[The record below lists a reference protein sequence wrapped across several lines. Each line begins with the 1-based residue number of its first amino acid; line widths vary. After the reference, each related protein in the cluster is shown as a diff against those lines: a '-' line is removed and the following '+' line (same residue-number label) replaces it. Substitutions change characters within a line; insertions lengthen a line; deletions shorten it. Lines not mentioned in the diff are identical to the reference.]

1 MSPSP
6 ELLDQGRF
14 IGGAFFAHPP
24 PSFSEWTKSH
34 SPSSKNAMTA
44 KRFCVLDGLASDRC
58 RDPDEHH
65 VEVLAQACMLESM
78 THAATGHDQAP
89 NVRSTLRRVQ
99 ATLGAPR
106 ARLLC
111 HAPRAATRVPPSSCA
126 PAAALPPSLPPSPTI
141 RPSGPGGCVRIERP
155 RPTAQRHAESRGPAA
170 VLRGPVAAP
179 SGRQPSARL
188 TGACAFSR
196 AQLSVPDGAPACPD
210 KAAPY

>member
-1 MSPSP
+1 MSSSP

-24 PSFSEWTKSH
+24 PSFSEWTKYDTNDLN
-34 SPSSKNAMTA
+34 SKNAMTA

-126 PAAALPPSLPPSPTI
+126 PAAALPPSLPPSLSDHQTI
-141 RPSGPGGCVRIERP
+141 RSGRMRSHRAATPHRSAP
-155 RPTAQRHAESRGPAA
+155 RRKPWARCCATRTCCGAFRAA
-170 VLRGPVAAP
+170 VLCAAYWCVCFL
-179 SGRQPSARL
+179 AR
-188 TGACAFSR
+188 AAQR
-196 AQLSVPDGAPACPD
+196 A
-210 KAAPY
+210 